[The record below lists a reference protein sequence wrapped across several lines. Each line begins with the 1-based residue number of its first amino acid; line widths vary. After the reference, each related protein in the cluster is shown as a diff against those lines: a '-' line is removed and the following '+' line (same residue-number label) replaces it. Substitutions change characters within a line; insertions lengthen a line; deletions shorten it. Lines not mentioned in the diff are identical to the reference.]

1 MKSISVGN
9 STTMRDEMRR
19 PKAQADKTK
28 DASPAAVR
36 PAAGLDLLLVL
47 VFLAVL
53 AAYVSVLAVKVCN
66 APVLPWVHVAPFG
79 LFTASLVLI
88 RLVLGLTRYRG
99 DAGIVAGALLLAGLG
114 MVVQLRVGAYAGGVL
129 EMVPYALGVCGFL
142 LALVLAGKGRAG
154 MWAPMEW
161 PAYLGALGLL
171 AFVIVFGQRFRGGL
185 FLPGNYNPTEMAK
198 PLLVLFLAAFLG
210 GRKAEFSATQAG
222 LPAPPW
228 TALLALGLLW
238 GLPLALFVM
247 MGDLGQAMLM
257 GGVLVFM
264 LYAAT
269 RKLGWLV
276 AGGVALVGLGM
287 LGGYLSAHAQVRI
300 AIWRDPFA
308 DPTGRGWQVLQGL
321 SALYAGGMWGCGF
334 GSGAPGSVPIVSSDF
349 IYAAFGEEAGWAGC
363 ALMLAAFGAVCSRG
377 WRAAASAATPFAMFF
392 GAGLTACLAT
402 QALLNVAGVTKALPL
417 TGVTLPFISHGGS
430 SLVTSF
436 IIAGLLAAI
445 SERK

>member
-1 MKSISVGN
+1 MSDENTNK
-9 STTMRDEMRR
+9 TRDR
-19 PKAQADKTK
+19 PP
-28 DASPAAVR
+28 DAKP
-36 PAAGLDLLLVL
+36 PQTAAGLDLLLAL
-47 VFLAVL
+47 VFLTVL
-53 AAYVSVLAVKVCN
+53 AAYVCVLAVKVCN

-79 LFTASLVLI
+79 LFVLSLALV
-88 RLVLGLTRYRG
+88 RLVLGLTHYRG

-114 MVVQLRVGAYAGGVL
+114 MVVQLRVGAYAGGLL
-129 EMVPYALGVCGFL
+129 EMAPFALGVCSFM

-154 MWAPMEW
+154 TWARLEW
-161 PAYLGALGLL
+161 PAYLVALALL
-171 AFVIVFGQRFRGGL
+171 ALVIAFGQRFRGGL

-210 GRKAEFSATQAG
+210 GRKAEFSATQVG
-222 LPAPPW
+222 VSAPPW
-228 TALLALGLLW
+228 PSLLALAALW
-238 GLPLALFVM
+238 GVPMALLVM
-247 MGDLGQAMLM
+247 MGDIGQAMLM
-257 GGVLVFM
+257 GGVVVIM

-269 RKLGWLV
+269 RKLGWLL
-276 AGGVALVGLGM
+276 AGGVTLVGLGL

-300 AIWRDPFA
+300 AIWRDPFM

-349 IYAAFGEEAGWAGC
+349 IYAALGEETGWAGC
-363 ALMLAAFGAVCSRG
+363 ALMLATFGAFCSRS
-377 WRAAASAATPFAMFF
+377 WRAAASAATPFAMVF

-417 TGVTLPFISHGGS
+417 TGITLPFISHGGS

-445 SERK
+445 SESAPKA

>member
-1 MKSISVGN
+1 MSDAK
-9 STTMRDEMRR
+9 E
-19 PKAQADKTK
+19 KTK
-28 DASPAAVR
+28 ARKSQPKGAKPVQPAVSR
-36 PAAGLDLLLVL
+36 PAAGLDLLFAL
-47 VFLAVL
+47 VFLTVL
-53 AAYVSVLAVKVCN
+53 VAYVSVLAVKVCN
-66 APVLPWVHVAPFG
+66 APELPWVHVAPLG
-79 LFTASLVLI
+79 LFALSLALV
-88 RLVLGLTRYRG
+88 RLVLGITHYRG

-114 MVVQLRVGAYAGGVL
+114 MVVQLRVGAYAGGIL
-129 EMVPYALGVCGFL
+129 DMAPFALGVCGFL
-142 LALVLAGKGRAG
+142 MALVLAGKGRAG
-154 MWAPMEW
+154 SWGLLEW
-161 PAYLGALGLL
+161 PAYLGAMALL
-171 AFVIVFGQRFRGGL
+171 AVVVVFGQRFRGGL

-222 LPAPPW
+222 VPAPPVL
-228 TALLALGLLW
+228 ALLALGLLW
-238 GLPLALFVM
+238 GVPLALFVL

-257 GGVLVFM
+257 AGVLVCM

-269 RKLGWLV
+269 RKLGWLA
-276 AGGVALVGLGM
+276 AGAVALVGLGM

-349 IYAAFGEEAGWAGC
+349 IYAALGEEAGWAGC
-363 ALMLAAFGAVCSRG
+363 ALVLATFGAFCSRS
-377 WRAAASAATPFAMFF
+377 WRAAASAATPFAMVF

-402 QALLNVAGVTKALPL
+402 QTLLNVAGVTKALPL

-430 SLVTSF
+430 SLITSF
-436 IIAGLLAAI
+436 VIAGLLAAI
-445 SERK
+445 SEKK

>member
-1 MKSISVGN
+1 MS
-9 STTMRDEMRR
+9 DEKIETKKHDR
-19 PKAQADKTK
+19 PKVAKL
-28 DASPAAVR
+28 AS
-36 PAAGLDLLLVL
+36 GLDLLLAL
-47 VFLAVL
+47 VFLTVL
-53 AAYVSVLAVKVCN
+53 LAYCSVLAVKVCN
-66 APVLPWVHVAPFG
+66 APVLPWVHVVPFG
-79 LFTASLVLI
+79 LFTLSLVLV

-114 MVVQLRVGAYAGGVL
+114 MVVQLRVGAYAGGFL
-129 EMVPYALGVCGFL
+129 ELVPFALGVCGFL
-142 LALVLAGKGRAG
+142 LALVAAGKGRAG
-154 MWAPMEW
+154 LWGRLGW
-161 PAYLGALGLL
+161 LAYLGSLALM

-210 GRKAEFSATQAG
+210 GHKTVFSAAQG
-222 LPAPPW
+222 IPAPRW
-228 TALLALGLLW
+228 YALLALAVLW
-238 GLPLALFVM
+238 GVPLSLFVL

-269 RKLGWLV
+269 RKLGWLL
-276 AGGVALVGLGM
+276 AGGVAMVGLGI

-300 AIWRDPFA
+300 AIWRNPFA

-349 IYAAFGEEAGWAGC
+349 IYAALGEEIGWAGC
-363 ALMLAAFGAVCSRG
+363 ALVLAAFGAFCTRS
-377 WRAAASAATPFAMFF
+377 WRAAASAATPFAMVF

-417 TGVTLPFISHGGS
+417 TGMTLPFISHGGS

-436 IIAGLLAAI
+436 LIAGLLAAI